1 MPWSGLEIEHLAGDT
16 EERDDPSNSVSGE
29 VDGDGVMG
37 DEGGDGEGQPSA
49 KRRRIGDAAGVD
61 GGVDERGGREEGGEE
76 SGENG
81 GDGENGRAP
90 YFKSVLAD
98 LDDKGENDCFLEGCV
113 TRAGGNQ
120 YFV

>member
-16 EERDDPSNSVSGE
+16 EERDDPNSVSGE
-29 VDGDGVMG
+29 VDSDEVMG

-49 KRRRIGDAAGVD
+49 KRRRIGDAPGVD
-61 GGVDERGGREEGGEE
+61 GSVDEGGGRVEDGEE

-81 GDGENGRAP
+81 ENRENGRAP
-90 YFKSVLAD
+90 YFKSVLAE
-98 LDDKGENDCFLEGCV
+98 LDDKGENDCFIEGCV